1 MTDRQLTLVVC
12 GAPLAARADEVID
25 VLSSRWSVSVVA
37 TDASRGWFADESTTD
52 RPRPDCV
59 VAFPLTFNTA
69 NKVAAGVMDT
79 PACGVLC
86 DALGARVPIIAMPM
100 VNDRLW
106 GHPAWAATLRLLGD
120 AGVRFVDPWT
130 GAVGEPQAIPSGT
143 GPDAVA
149 AFDLKW
155 IAEAVG

>member
-1 MTDRQLTLVVC
+1 M
-12 GAPLAARADEVID
+12 
-25 VLSSRWSVSVVA
+25 
-37 TDASRGWFADESTTD
+37 
-52 RPRPDCV
+52 

-106 GHPAWAATLRLLGD
+106 GHPTWAATLRVLAD
-120 AGVRFVDPWT
+120 AGARLLDPWT
-130 GAVGEPQAIPSGT
+130 GAVGRPQAIPSGT

-149 AFDLKW
+149 AFDAKW
-155 IAEAVG
+155 ISEAAG